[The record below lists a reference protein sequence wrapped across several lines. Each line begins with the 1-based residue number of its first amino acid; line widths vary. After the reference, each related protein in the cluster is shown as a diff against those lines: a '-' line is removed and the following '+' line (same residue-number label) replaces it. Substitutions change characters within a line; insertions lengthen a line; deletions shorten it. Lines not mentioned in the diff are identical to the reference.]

1 MRDTGQLSPGPR
13 RYRYE
18 SEFAKL
24 THYLFRYPA
33 KFHPPVVRKL
43 IEDYS
48 AEGER
53 VFDPFCGSGTLLVEA
68 AVAGRNACGTDL
80 DPVAVFV
87 SGVKTRRYRI
97 SHLRAT
103 TTRLLG
109 NLERYERPER
119 EYNDRQHVD
128 LAMREAEHE
137 RGLLWI
143 PDIPRIEHWFRRYV
157 VVDLARILDSIHHS
171 QMPESHRA
179 FLRLCFA
186 SIIRASSNADPV
198 PVSGLEVTSYM
209 RRRDEAGRTV
219 NPFRLLRMAVKK
231 GLHAAEEYC
240 DAVDRSVVVS
250 ASVADATK
258 LNGRRRNIDVVIT
271 SPPYHNAVDY
281 YRRHTLEMY
290 WLGFTQTHEER
301 LALKGNYV
309 GTATVRQSHPFL
321 TSGSRLPSKAAR
333 WERRIR
339 EVSDRRADSFRHY
352 VASMQRVFSR
362 LYAVLRPG
370 GRAVFVI
377 GKSAWNG
384 MDLPSTELFAEIS
397 GERFRL
403 VEHLWYPVKN
413 RYMSY
418 DRHNGANIDREDVL
432 VFEGATSLRGKRER
446 PKQLAP
452 VPDRVGIGD
461 GV

>member
-1 MRDTGQLSPGPR
+1 MRETGQLGLRPR
-13 RYRYE
+13 RYHYE

-33 KFHPPVVRKL
+33 KFHPPVVRQL

-48 AEGER
+48 AKGER

-68 AVAGRNACGTDL
+68 AVAGRNARGTDC

-87 SGVKTRRYRI
+87 SSVKTWRYRI

-109 NLERYERPER
+109 QLERYERPER
-119 EYNDRQHVD
+119 EYKERQYVD
-128 LAMREAEHE
+128 LTMHEAEHE
-137 RGLLWI
+137 RGGLWI
-143 PDIPRIEHWFRRYV
+143 PGIPRIEHWFRRYV
-157 VVDLARILDSIHHS
+157 VVDLARILDSIHRLR
-171 QMPESHRA
+171 MPESHRA

-186 SIIRASSNADPV
+186 SILRASSNADPV
-198 PVSGLEVTSYM
+198 PVSGLEVTSHM
-209 RRRDEAGRTV
+209 RRRDETGRIV
-219 NPFRLLRMAVKK
+219 NPFQLLRMAVRK
-231 GLHAAEEYC
+231 GVDAAEEYC
-240 DAVDRSVVVS
+240 EAVDRSVVVS

-258 LNGRRRNIDVVIT
+258 LSGRQRDVDVVIT

-290 WLGFTQTHEER
+290 WLGFTQTQEER

-309 GTATVRQSHPFL
+309 GTAKVRQSHPFL
-321 TSGSRLPSKAAR
+321 TCGSGLPSGAAR

-339 EVSDRRADSFRHY
+339 EVSDGRADSFRHY
-352 VASMQRVFSR
+352 VAAMQRVFSR

-384 MDLPSTELFAEIS
+384 VELPSTELFAETS
-397 GERFRL
+397 GERFRV

-418 DRHNGANIDREDVL
+418 DRHNGANIDREEVL
-432 VFEGATSLRGKRER
+432 VFEVATSVRGKKAR
-446 PKQLAP
+446 PKQPASVL
-452 VPDRVGIGD
+452 DRV
-461 GV
+461 

>member
-1 MRDTGQLSPGPR
+1 MPKSGQLTLRPR

-33 KFHPPVVRKL
+33 KFHPPVVRQL

-68 AVAGRNACGTDL
+68 AVASRNARGTDL

-87 SGVKTRRYRI
+87 SSVKTRRYRI

-103 TTRLLG
+103 TATLLG
-109 NLERYERPER
+109 NLERFERPER
-119 EYNDRQHVD
+119 EYEERQHVD
-128 LAMREAEHE
+128 LAMHEAEHE
-137 RGLLWI
+137 RGRLWI
-143 PDIPRIEHWFRRYV
+143 PEIPRIEHWFRRYV
-157 VVDLARILDSIHHS
+157 MVDLARILDSIHCS
-171 QMPESHRA
+171 RMPESHRS

-198 PVSGLEVTSYM
+198 PVSGLEVTSHM
-209 RRRDEAGRTV
+209 LRRDGAGRIV
-219 NPFRLLRMAVKK
+219 NPFQLLRMAVKK
-231 GLHAAEEYC
+231 GLDAAEEFC
-240 DAVDRSVVVS
+240 DSVDRGVVIS

-258 LNGRRRNIDVVIT
+258 LNGRLRDIDVVIT

-290 WLGFTQTHEER
+290 WLGFTRTHEER
-301 LALKGNYV
+301 LALRGRYI
-309 GTATVRQSHPFL
+309 GTATVRQNHPFL
-321 TSGSRLPSKAAR
+321 TGGDGLPSKAAR

-339 EVSDRRADSFRHY
+339 EVSNRRADSFRHY
-352 VASMQRVFSR
+352 VASMQRVFSC

-384 MDLPSTELFAEIS
+384 MDLPSSALFTEIA
-397 GERFRL
+397 GGRFGL

-413 RYMSY
+413 KYMSY
-418 DRHNGANIDREDVL
+418 DRHNGANIDREEVL
-432 VFEGATSLRGKRER
+432 VFERATSLRGKKER
-446 PKQLAP
+446 PKQLLH
-452 VPDRVGIGD
+452 VPD
-461 GV
+461 